1 MNCLEKRSID
11 LIAAHSLI
19 SDTKLPGDVT
29 PNSYNIKLH
38 PNPEVGNFS
47 GEIRINTTVQHRTKQ
62 ISMHKHP
69 DLTITA
75 LKVVQVL
82 PSDYESK
89 KYQRKDIFCATIPYF
104 LFKFRQHSESK
115 VEILKSNWEQV
126 PKQSI
131 FTIDLSA
138 DVNTGGVLEI
148 YIKFE
153 GLMFNN
159 TSEGLFRSSY
169 VDSQTKQPKW
179 WDCFNCI

>member
-1 MNCLEKRSID
+1 M
-11 LIAAHSLI
+11 
-19 SDTKLPGDVT
+19 
-29 PNSYNIKLH
+29 
-38 PNPEVGNFS
+38 
-47 GEIRINTTVQHRTKQ
+47 Q
-62 ISMHKHP
+62 
-69 DLTITA
+69 
-75 LKVVQVL
+75 
-82 PSDYESK
+82 
-89 KYQRKDIFCATIPYF
+89 
-104 LFKFRQHSESK
+104 
-115 VEILKSNWEQV
+115 ILKSNWEQV

-179 WDCFNCI
+179 WDCFNITCDKVLNLFDIRYVATFMRPNMARTVFPCFDEPSYKVPVTLTVVRPNFMKAVFNMPLESSSDPK